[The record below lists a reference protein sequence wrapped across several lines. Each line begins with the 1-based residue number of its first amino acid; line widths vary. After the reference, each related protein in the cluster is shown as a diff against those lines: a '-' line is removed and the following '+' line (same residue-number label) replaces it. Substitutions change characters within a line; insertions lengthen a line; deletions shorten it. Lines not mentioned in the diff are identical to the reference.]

1 MGWFKNITRAV
12 SKPFSDV
19 GRAIGDIDVG
29 KGLVRAAGGKQ
40 NLAYAIAAVAVVATA
55 GAAAYGL
62 PALVGSGLLG
72 STAAGTAVAGGALG
86 ASTTYGAVV
95 GGAVVGAGIGGA
107 AGAATGS
114 LSGNVGEGA
123 LTGAATGAASGAVA
137 PLAAGAA
144 GEGLSALG
152 VDKVADPR
160 LFSAGTGAATGA
172 ATGATRAAITGG
184 DIGRAAALGGA
195 TGGITGALF
204 PTEYDPDTGK
214 AIKPDF
220 GESVAKGAT
229 SALTSY
235 GLQQALPGTFA
246 QPTRGGTSVEPSST
260 MVGGASPYAT
270 SAGPSA
276 LAAGLRVGAPELP
289 PEGASIP
296 GEKKLEPQRPV
307 WNVSSLRTMSEEAA

>member
-1 MGWFKNITRAV
+1 MGWFSNITRAV
-12 SKPFSDV
+12 SNV
-19 GRAIGDIDVG
+19 GRAIGDINLG
-29 KGLVRAAGGKQ
+29 KGLTRAAGGKQ

-62 PALVGSGLLG
+62 PAMAGAGLLG
-72 STAAGTAVAGGALG
+72 AETAGTAVAGGALG

-95 GGAVVGAGIGGA
+95 GGAVVGTGIGGA

-114 LSGNVGEGA
+114 LSGDVGQGA
-123 LTGAATGAASGAVA
+123 LTGAATGAATGAIA

-144 GEGLSALG
+144 GEGLTALG
-152 VDKVADPR
+152 VDKTADPR

-229 SALTSY
+229 SALVGY
-235 GLQQALPGTFA
+235 GLQQAFPSTFA
-246 QPTRGGTSVEPSST
+246 QPSKGATSVEPTST

-289 PEGASIP
+289 SEGASIP

-307 WNVSSLRTMSEEAA
+307 WNISSLRTMSEEAA

>member
-1 MGWFKNITRAV
+1 MGWFKKATKAV
-12 SKPFSDV
+12 SRATDV
-19 GRAIGDIDVG
+19 NVG
-29 KGLVRAAGGKQ
+29 KALERAAGGKE
-40 NLAYAIAAVAVVATA
+40 NLTYAIAAVAVVATA

-62 PALVGSGLLG
+62 PAVVGSGLLG
-72 STAAGTAVAGGALG
+72 STTAGTAVAGGALG

-114 LSGNVGEGA
+114 LSGNVGQGA

-152 VDKVADPR
+152 VDRAADPR

-195 TGGITGALF
+195 TGGLTGALF
-204 PTEYDPDTGK
+204 PTRFDPDTGK
-214 AIKPDF
+214 AIAPDF
-220 GESVAKGAT
+220 GEGVARGAT

-235 GLQQALPGTFA
+235 GLQQAFPGTFA
-246 QPTRGGTSVEPSST
+246 QPGQTRAASIEPSTS

-307 WNVSSLRTMSEEAA
+307 WNISSLRTMSEEAA